1 MSQPRMN
8 IYVFP
13 HKGLRNLLSQLSML
27 SGNADYSSAESL
39 ENLKKLTKE
48 LVTLLDLHVHSE
60 EDVLLPALE
69 VKLTGSTR
77 ENVEEHEQ
85 LEKEIKAFDEQLK
98 NITIDSTP
106 DLGVKFYES
115 VFNFHSKYIA
125 HMAMEESEINPV
137 IWANLTD
144 EELMELQ
151 GQIMASL
158 SPDNI
163 MMWFKYIVP
172 ALNPFERTIILGGFK
187 QNAPAEF
194 FDQVL
199 SMLKEYMSKN
209 EYLQLETTLRQ
220 PGSNH

>member
-1 MSQPRMN
+1 MDQPRMN
-8 IYVFP
+8 IYGFP
-13 HKGLRNLLSQLSML
+13 HKGLRNLLSQVSLL
-27 SGNADYSSAESL
+27 SGNTDYSNAVSL
-39 ENLKKLTKE
+39 EKLKDLTTE

-69 VKLTGSTR
+69 VKVPGSTR

-85 LEKEIKAFDEQLK
+85 LEKEIKDFDEKMK
-98 NITIDSTP
+98 NITVDSTP
-106 DLGVKFYES
+106 DSGVKFYES
-115 VFNFHSKYIA
+115 VYNFHSKYIA

-137 IWANLTD
+137 IWANLAD

-187 QNAPAEF
+187 ENAPAEF

-199 SMLKEYMSKN
+199 NMLKDYMSEN
-209 EYLQLETTLRQ
+209 EHLQLETMLR
-220 PGSNH
+220 

>member
-1 MSQPRMN
+1 MN
-8 IYVFP
+8 IYGFP
-13 HKGLRNLLSQLSML
+13 HKGLRNLLSQVSLL
-27 SGNADYSSAESL
+27 SGNTDYSNAVSL
-39 ENLKKLTKE
+39 EKLKDLTTE

-69 VKLTGSTR
+69 VKVPGSTR

-85 LEKEIKAFDEQLK
+85 LEKEIKDFDEKMK
-98 NITIDSTP
+98 NITVDSTP
-106 DLGVKFYES
+106 DSGVKFYES
-115 VFNFHSKYIA
+115 VYNFHSKYIA

-137 IWANLTD
+137 IWANLAD

-187 QNAPAEF
+187 ENAPAEF

-199 SMLKEYMSKN
+199 NMLKEYMSEN
-209 EYLQLETTLRQ
+209 EHLQLESGRL
-220 PGSNH
+220 

>member
-69 VKLTGSTR
+69 EKVPGSTR
-77 ENVEEHEQ
+77 DNVEEHKQ
-85 LEKEIKAFDEQLK
+85 LEKEINAFDEQLK
-98 NITIDSTP
+98 NITVDSSP
-106 DLGVKFYES
+106 DSGAKFYES
-115 VFNFHSKYIA
+115 VYNFNSKYIA
-125 HMAMEESEINPV
+125 HMAMEESEINPM

-144 EELMELQ
+144 EELMDLQ

-158 SPDNI
+158 SPGNI

-187 QNAPAEF
+187 ENAPAEF

-199 SMLKEYMSKN
+199 NMLKEYMSEN
-209 EYLQLETTLRQ
+209 EHLQLETMLR
-220 PGSNH
+220 

>member
-1 MSQPRMN
+1 MDQPRMN
-8 IYVFP
+8 IYGFP
-13 HKGLRNLLSQLSML
+13 HKGLRNLLSQVSLL
-27 SGNADYSSAESL
+27 SGNTDYSNAVSL
-39 ENLKKLTKE
+39 EKLKDLTTE

-69 VKLTGSTR
+69 VKVPGSTR

-85 LEKEIKAFDEQLK
+85 LEKEIKDFDEKMK
-98 NITIDSTP
+98 NITVDSTP
-106 DLGVKFYES
+106 DSGVKFYES
-115 VFNFHSKYIA
+115 VYNFHSKYIA

-137 IWANLTD
+137 IWANLAD

-187 QNAPAEF
+187 ENAPAEF

-199 SMLKEYMSKN
+199 NMLKEYMSEN
-209 EYLQLETTLRQ
+209 EHLQLESGRL
-220 PGSNH
+220 